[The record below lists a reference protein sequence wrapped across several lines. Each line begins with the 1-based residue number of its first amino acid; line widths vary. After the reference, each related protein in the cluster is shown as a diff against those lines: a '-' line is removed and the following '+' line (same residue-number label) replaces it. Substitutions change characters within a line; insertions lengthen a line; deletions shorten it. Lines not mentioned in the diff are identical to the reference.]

1 VGRVD
6 FHSQVGDK
14 LLYSCRLIRKINSMT
29 KEGEPLKRIIV
40 VGAQDLLDEL
50 DELLWSFSPDEFLPH
65 AQISND
71 NAYLNPTILMNTYD
85 EVALEKL
92 PHRDVFIYLGQ
103 ETLEQIHAIVER
115 FERVIEVVSLEEN
128 DLHAGRE
135 RYKHYRSLGFELQ
148 NYDQKGA

>member
-1 VGRVD
+1 M
-6 FHSQVGDK
+6 HQS
-14 LLYSCRLIRKINSMT
+14 LS
-29 KEGEPLKRIIV
+29 PLKRDSLKGKLILSAIKGIVPEYNKIVAEYFNTKFDISFENIGIIS
-40 VGAQDLLDEL
+40 GP
-50 DELLWSFSPDEFLPH
+50 SH
-65 AQISND
+65 AE
-71 NAYLNPTILMNTYD
+71 